1 MYDVIFIGEKIK
13 SPELKS
19 LCIDPESLIECRGEI
34 GSFQLKYTEEEEEI
48 NNEESK
54 YIIINLKA
62 KRDNPIEE
70 TYGFDYRL
78 EDLAEEEDI
87 IFIQD
92 YDKISPAVINRQGL
106 KKAIA
111 AKENYK
117 NSEVYYL
124 FRSMR
129 FIDDNDSLYEEARK
143 MGIIFLKYEME
154 NIKIKENNTINYK
167 RGDLDLD
174 LTGQILTAPLLKP
187 DEKIKR
193 VARLLNIEM
202 SDKDYIQSENIYLQP
217 TLTGKRGVYS
227 LAGARGPNA
236 YSDLD
241 LEIEYTLNEIKS
253 NLNDFEP
260 LTERKREVDDQK
272 CILCYTCYRVCPH
285 GAVEKDEELDAMK
298 INELACYGCDACI
311 SHCPADAISYVEEE
325 AKETNDLNLKVLMCE
340 NSADTAF
347 EKLDKSQF
355 KDLDIEKIPCA
366 SSIKKDEI
374 FTYLRKKDSRLLVL
388 GCFEESC
395 KHLTGD
401 GRGERIVNEVKE
413 TLSDL
418 ELGENRVRF
427 ERLSPRMEEDLN
439 DFLLRWKE
447 GVNL

>member
-1 MYDVIFIGEKIK
+1 MLDVIFIGEKIK

-19 LCIDPESLIECRGEI
+19 LCIDPNSLVECRGEI
-34 GSFQLKYTEEEEEI
+34 GDFNLKYKEQEEQKLA
-48 NNEESK
+48 NSK
-54 YIIINLKA
+54 YIVINLEA
-62 KRDNPIEE
+62 KRENPIED
-70 TYGFDYRL
+70 TFGFSHRL
-78 EDLAEEEDI
+78 EDLDEKQDI
-87 IFIQD
+87 IFVQD
-92 YDKISPAVINRQGL
+92 YEEISPAVINREGL
-106 KKAIA
+106 NQAIDAKK
-111 AKENYK
+111 NFK
-117 NSEVYYL
+117 NGEVYYL

-129 FIDDNDSLYEEARK
+129 FIDDNDSLYEKARK
-143 MGIIFLKYEME
+143 MGIIFLKYEMDNLTISE
-154 NIKIKENNTINYK
+154 DNVINYK

-174 LTGQILTAPLLKP
+174 LSGQILTAPLLKP

-202 SDKDYIQSENIYLQP
+202 SDKEYIQSENIYLQP
-217 TLTGKRGVYS
+217 TLTGKRGVYT
-227 LAGARGPNA
+227 LAGSRGPNA

-253 NLNDFEP
+253 NLDDFEP
-260 LTERKREVDDQK
+260 LTERKREVDDQQ

-285 GAVEKDEELDAMK
+285 GAVEKDEEVDAMK

-311 SHCPADAISYVEEE
+311 SHCPADAISYVEQ
-325 AKETNDLNLKVLMCE
+325 ETQQENDLNLKVMMCE

-347 EKLDKSQF
+347 KKLEESNF
-355 KDLDIEKIPCA
+355 TGLDIEKIPCA

-374 FTYLRKKDSRLLVL
+374 FKYLRKKDSRLLIL
-388 GCFEESC
+388 GCFEDSC

-401 GRGERIVNEVKE
+401 GRGARIANEIRE
-413 TLSDL
+413 TLSEL
-418 ELGENRVRF
+418 KLGEDRVRF

>member
-1 MYDVIFIGEKIK
+1 MFDVIFIGEKIK

-19 LCIDPESLIECRGEI
+19 LCIDPNSLVECRGEI
-34 GSFQLKYTEEEEEI
+34 GDFNLKYKKQEEQKLA
-48 NNEESK
+48 NSK
-54 YIIINLKA
+54 YIVINLEA
-62 KRDNPIEE
+62 KRENPIED
-70 TYGFDYRL
+70 TFGFSHRL
-78 EDLAEEEDI
+78 EDLDDKENI
-87 IFIQD
+87 IFVQD
-92 YDKISPAVINRQGL
+92 YEEISPAVINREGL
-106 KKAIA
+106 NQAIDAKK
-111 AKENYK
+111 NFK

-129 FIDDNDSLYEEARK
+129 FIDDNDSLYEKARK
-143 MGIIFLKYEME
+143 MGIIFLKYEMDNLTISE
-154 NIKIKENNTINYK
+154 DNVINYQ

-174 LTGQILTAPLLKP
+174 LSGQILTAPLLKP

-202 SDKDYIQSENIYLQP
+202 SDKEYIQSENIYLQP
-217 TLTGKRGVYS
+217 TLTGKRGVYT
-227 LAGARGPNA
+227 LAGSRGPNA

-241 LEIEYTLNEIKS
+241 LEIEFTLNEIKS
-253 NLNDFEP
+253 NLDEFEP

-298 INELACYGCDACI
+298 INELACYGCDACL
-311 SHCPADAISYVEEE
+311 SHCPADAISYVEQE
-325 AKETNDLNLKVLMCE
+325 AQQENDLNLKVMMCE

-347 EKLDKSQF
+347 KKLEESNF
-355 KDLDIEKIPCA
+355 TGLDIEKIPCA

-374 FTYLRKKDSRLLVL
+374 FKYLRKKDSRLLIL
-388 GCFEESC
+388 GCFEDSC

-401 GRGERIVNEVKE
+401 GRGARITSEIKE
-413 TLSDL
+413 TLSEL

-427 ERLSPRMEEDLN
+427 ERLSPRMEEDLK